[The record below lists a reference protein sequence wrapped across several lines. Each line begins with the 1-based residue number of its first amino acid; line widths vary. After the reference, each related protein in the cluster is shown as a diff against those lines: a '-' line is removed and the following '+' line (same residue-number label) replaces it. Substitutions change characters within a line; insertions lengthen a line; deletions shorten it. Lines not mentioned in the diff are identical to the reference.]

1 MADRSGTPPGL
12 DLAIPNPARIYDYLL
27 GGKDNYAVDRA
38 AVERVLR
45 VVPDLHR
52 MARANR
58 EFALR
63 SVAVIAQAGVR
74 QFIDIGTGIPVSPTV
89 HAAAREFDPRAR
101 VVYVDYDPVVQAH
114 NEALLAGD
122 PCVAAVRADIRR
134 PELIVGH
141 REVLRLIDFSEPV
154 GLLCA
159 AVLHHVSDEEEPAAI
174 MARFRARLATG
185 SYVVVSQFASDSD
198 PEGMAAIK
206 AQGADTP
213 AALFFRSR
221 DQIRG
226 FLDGLELLE
235 PGVVAVNEW
244 RPDKTEAPTQLKI
257 VGGVGRKA

>member
-1 MADRSGTPPGL
+1 MADRTGAPPGI
-12 DLAIPNPARIYDYLL
+12 DPAIPNPARIYDYLL

-38 AVERVLR
+38 AVDTVLT

-63 SVAVIAQAGVR
+63 SVAVLAQAGVR
-74 QFIDIGTGIPVSPTV
+74 QFIDIGTGIPASPTV
-89 HAAAREFDPRAR
+89 HAVAREADPSAR

-114 NEALLAGD
+114 NKALLASD
-122 PCVAAVRADIRR
+122 PWVTAVRADIRR

-141 REVLRLIDFSEPV
+141 REVQRLIDFGEPV

-159 AVLHHVSDEEEPAAI
+159 AVLHHVQDEEDPAGI
-174 MARFRARLATG
+174 MARFRERIAAG
-185 SYVVVSQFASDSD
+185 SFVVVSQFATDSD
-198 PEGMAAIK
+198 PEGMAEMQ
-206 AQGADTP
+206 AQGAGTP
-213 AALFFRSR
+213 AALYFRSR

-235 PGVVAVNEW
+235 PGVVTVSEW
-244 RPDKTEAPTQLKI
+244 RPEKAEAPTRLKI
-257 VGGVGRKA
+257 VGGVGRKS